1 MLVSARDQCTIFSN
15 FALTKGFYWKYTL
28 LLKSPV
34 LMHFW
39 LLYKPQPL
47 QSSSRQ
53 GVSNILHRCI
63 YLYMCVCAGMHIH
76 ITHTHLD
83 GVISEPTDYLL
94 VIILQTVDSLA
105 VLTLALDTSQWRMAI
120 PPVGLHVLHNKTICI
135 HVCIYAI
142 LFLKLLSSFFKTRF
156 PPLRSLSPTFLHN
169 SSLCFPSAHLPTRYL
184 LLQDTLS
191 FVEWAWVCSCII
203 RTSILCSSHTQ
214 ICERYMYGMCM
225 YMKVVT
231 CTQTTVDWEIF
242 VC

>member
-105 VLTLALDTSQWRMAI
+105 VLTLALDTSQWMMAI
-120 PPVGLHVLHNKTICI
+120 PPVGLHVLYYKND
-135 HVCIYAI
+135 IYTCI
-142 LFLKLLSSFFKTRF
+142 LFLKLLSSFSRQDSLLLF
-156 PPLRSLSPTFLHN
+156 PTLFSPF
-169 SSLCFPSAHLPTRYL
+169 SHLP
-184 LLQDTLS
+184 S
-191 FVEWAWVCSCII
+191 
-203 RTSILCSSHTQ
+203 
-214 ICERYMYGMCM
+214 
-225 YMKVVT
+225 
-231 CTQTTVDWEIF
+231 
-242 VC
+242 